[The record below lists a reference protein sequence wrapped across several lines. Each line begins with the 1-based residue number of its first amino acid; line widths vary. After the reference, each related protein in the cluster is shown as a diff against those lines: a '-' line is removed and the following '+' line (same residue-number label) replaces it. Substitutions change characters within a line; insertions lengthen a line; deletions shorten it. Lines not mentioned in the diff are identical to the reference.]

1 MRIVGYAVALWILTS
16 VAAAAAETRYNIRP
30 SMGSMTVSSKPC
42 GAETRKELDGL
53 IDRKITIGLTDKG
66 MTIHSKGN
74 DPVAADFYAP
84 GADIAVGRWLFGKKS
99 LLVTLRPADTHS
111 NARVID
117 VSIIRRLDEHE
128 CYEQWQGRVE

>member
-1 MRIVGYAVALWILTS
+1 MRAAVALWIMLS
-16 VAAAAAETRYNIRP
+16 AAPAGAETRYAVRP
-30 SMGSMTVSSKPC
+30 SMGALAVSTKPC

-53 IDRKITIGLTDKG
+53 IDRKITLVLTDKV
-66 MTIHSKGN
+66 MTIHSKDN
-74 DPVAADFYAP
+74 VPVAADFYVP

-117 VSIIRRLDEHE
+117 VSIIRHLDEHE